1 MPIHDK
7 DYPFY
12 IIECEYINT
21 ISQIFKPY
29 STHDRASFNYI
40 IYNPVKCKYR
50 ENTMLIA
57 LNNIDG
63 NASNFDAFIIDLSQS
78 KNKFSDIGIAET
90 NID

>member
-1 MPIHDK
+1 
-7 DYPFY
+7 
-12 IIECEYINT
+12 
-21 ISQIFKPY
+21 
-29 STHDRASFNYI
+29 
-40 IYNPVKCKYR
+40 
-50 ENTMLIA
+50 MLIA